1 MFVKEK
7 GKFYIKIED
16 RFESSHYLYK
26 YYADGSDEAI
36 HGHSWKVE
44 IFLAGKQNIRP
55 DGISFDFLTVK
66 KKLSELIQSID
77 HILINDHPDFKS
89 INPTSENM
97 ARWFYYGI
105 KKEVKEAKGK
115 VLKIIIH
122 EGPENF
128 AYFEPI

>member
-1 MFVKEK
+1 MFQKEK

-26 YYADGSDEAI
+26 YYPDGSNEEI

-44 IFLAGKQNIRP
+44 IFLSGKQNIRP

-66 KKLSELIQSID
+66 KKLSELIHSID
-77 HILINDHPDFKS
+77 HILINDHKDFKD
-89 INPTSENM
+89 INPTSENI
-97 ARWFYYGI
+97 ARWFYYGL